1 MVALSVVALVQ
12 SLGYTSSPL
21 AAVTNLCVGGW
32 SGTILLLV
40 LGRDPVPRWVLG
52 VDVAVTAVG
61 AVAVDWFA
69 RTVAFSSVPE
79 DQPRDGLATA
89 SRCKR
94 PSGGARGAPRAKT
107 ACWT

>member
-69 RTVAFSSVPE
+69 RTVAFS
-79 DQPRDGLATA
+79 L
-89 SRCKR
+89 SRR
-94 PSGGARGAPRAKT
+94 TSQET
-107 ACWT
+107 D